1 LRKLVVAITG
11 TPGTGK
17 STFAKRLAKELDD
30 CEVIEINDVVERNVL
45 YSGKDQFGSKIV
57 DITKLNRALKAEIK
71 KSDAAVVLVVGHLVP
86 DLDLRQDVTIVLR
99 AKLKTLIGRF
109 EKRDYPE
116 GKIRENLVV
125 EATDYCGIVS
135 RERCAST
142 YEAET
147 TADKDRVMAY
157 VLDISKHVGAREPV
171 KKAIEKMDELL
182 ELIEA
187 GNRFGL

>member
-1 LRKLVVAITG
+1 MRKLVVAITG

-17 STFAKRLAKELDD
+17 STFAKRFSNRLDS
-30 CEVIEINDVVERNVL
+30 CRIIEINGVVERNAL

-57 DITKLNRALKAEIK
+57 DIARLNRALKAEIK
-71 KSDAAVVLVVGHLVP
+71 KADASVVLVVGHLVP

-99 AKLKTLIGRF
+99 AKLKTLIRRF

-116 GKIRENLVV
+116 GKIRENLVA

-135 RERCAST
+135 RERCAGT
-142 YEAET
+142 YDAET
-147 TADKDRVMAY
+147 AADRGKVMAY
-157 VLDISKHVGAREPV
+157 ILNLSKHVDAREPA

-182 ELIEA
+182 KLIEA